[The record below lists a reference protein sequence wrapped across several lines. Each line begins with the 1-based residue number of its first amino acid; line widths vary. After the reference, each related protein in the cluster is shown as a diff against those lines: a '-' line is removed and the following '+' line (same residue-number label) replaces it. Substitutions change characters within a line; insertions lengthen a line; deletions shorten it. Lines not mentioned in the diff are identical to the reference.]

1 MNFRD
6 SNQNTIEVKYI
17 SKRVMVNGQF
27 VTLYSANG
35 QTWLS
40 SPEDIPALM
49 ERLDNARVTLN
60 TAEKVAEGEAA
71 KVAEPEAKTKPEDK
85 TKKEPQ
91 QEAPERALSAKYRMK
106 GPKPRPILRQDGV
119 VIKGTPIEPISA
131 STTVMSFS
139 SDVKIAEDGKPA
151 AKSAKSAKPMKSVNA
166 KDTKLIA
173 PLVSKKVT
181 KPSAKSSIVPSKG
194 AGKVASKSTAPA
206 AEVKSK
212 AIKPVKQL
220 AKVSK
225 PVKQTS
231 SAKAAATK
239 HPKKVMASKGTKK
252 AKLATSKSQKAPKK
266 AARKAKKLKK

>member
-6 SNQNTIEVKYI
+6 ANQDSTEVKYI
-17 SKRVMVNGQF
+17 SKRVMINGQF

-60 TAEKVAEGEAA
+60 TADKVAEGEAA

-131 STTVMSFS
+131 SATVMSFS
-139 SDVKIAEDGKPA
+139 SDVKNGEEGKASGKAAKGTKSSKIKEAKLIAPIVSKKVAKPA
-151 AKSAKSAKPMKSVNA
+151 AKPVVA
-166 KDTKLIA
+166 
-173 PLVSKKVT
+173 
-181 KPSAKSSIVPSKG
+181 PSKG
-194 AGKVASKSTAPA
+194 AGKVASKSIA
-206 AEVKSK
+206 ASAVAKSK
-212 AIKPVKQL
+212 SAKQSPKVANPIKQTAS
-220 AKVSK
+220 AKVVAQKQSK
-225 PVKQTS
+225 
-231 SAKAAATK
+231 KAAA
-239 HPKKVMASKGTKK
+239 PKVTKK
-252 AKLATSKSQKAPKK
+252 AKATTSKSAKPAKK
-266 AARKAKKLKK
+266 VASKAKKSKK